1 MFSELMIMG
10 AACTRRW
17 EGRTRRAWSTTWTR
31 SRSWRQSWAASGA
44 YDPRTRRR
52 KPTRPSWLRR
62 REEDTKHHIFSLE
75 TSSVGSGHKIHR
87 IQIRLEP
94 YPTFTLYLRHLPV
107 AVVQKSTI
115 QNLLNNFQTFDK
127 KNSKNKNSD
136 EISLNPDQDTDSDPY
151 LPNW

>member
-1 MFSELMIMG
+1 MVYYVDKIQELE
-10 AACTRRW
+10 T
-17 EGRTRRAWSTTWTR
+17 ELGRLR
-31 SRSWRQSWAASGA
+31 SLRSSDKAEKANSAILAKEKGGGHLA
-44 YDPRTRRR
+44 PHF
-52 KPTRPSWLRR
+52 P
-62 REEDTKHHIFSLE
+62 LE